1 MIAALR
7 VAPESSPGIAARDP
21 RDDLGLG
28 SKEAAKQLLDDL
40 TTRLS
45 DLQERLYA
53 ERTRSVLVVLQG
65 LDASGK
71 DGVIRSVFTGVN
83 PLGIRAASFGVP
95 TETELAHD
103 YLWRIHAALPS
114 RGTIGVFNRSHY
126 EDVVAVRMH
135 DLAPEDVWRRR
146 PAHIRAWEAML
157 VDEGT
162 AIVKVF
168 LNVSRDEQRRRFQ
181 ERIDDPTKRWKFRRG
196 DLEVRERFDEYV
208 AAWEERHLGDV
219 DGSGALAC
227 GAGRSQLGE
236 EHGCRDHRRRRARTP
251 RSEAARA
258 GARPRR
264 AGDRMSP
271 ACSHL
276 ESIAVTEL
284 PGCAARV
291 RGVRQDRRPVGAPA
305 HVPAVRKDRLLRQLA
320 EPARNRALRGD
331 GTPADPVRR
340 AVRGVEVVLRRPD
353 SGLEALD

>member
-1 MIAALR
+1 MIDALR
-7 VAPESSPGIAARDP
+7 VAPGSSPGIAARDP
-21 RDDLGLG
+21 RDDLVLG
-28 SKEAAKQLLDDL
+28 SKEAAKQRLDDL

-83 PLGIRAASFGVP
+83 PLGIRATSFGVP

-146 PAHIRAWEAML
+146 PAHIRAWEEML

-168 LNVSRDEQRRRFQ
+168 LNVSRDEQQRRFQ

-196 DLEVRERFDEYV
+196 DLEVRERFDQYV
-208 AAWEERHLGDV
+208 AAWEDV
-219 DGSGALAC
+219 ISETSTD
-227 GAGRSQLGE
+227 
-236 EHGCRDHRRRRARTP
+236 RAP
-251 RSEAARA
+251 W
-258 GARPRR
+258 
-264 AGDRMSP
+264 
-271 ACSHL
+271 H
-276 ESIAVTEL
+276 V
-284 PGCAARV
+284 
-291 RGVRQDRRPVGAPA
+291 
-305 HVPAVRKDRLLRQLA
+305 VPADRNWVKSTAVATIVVDMLERLDPRLPDP
-320 EPARNRALRGD
+320 EP
-331 GTPADPVRR
+331 
-340 AVRGVEVVLRRPD
+340 
-353 SGLEALD
+353 GLEGLVIA